1 MQLPQSIVG
10 EDLPYIFGAPLASA
24 GPFQSRY
31 SPEERL
37 LSEAMM
43 VYWTNFVKTGNPK
56 APWREQFLNLEPKD
70 WETYDI
76 DWPEF
81 NAVNLNYLNIGIP
94 PVVNQKYKWKYM
106 NFWNQY
112 LPDELNRTINMK
124 PIKPYPELYAPNPTS
139 YPARSTP
146 PINSPGNGARINYYP
161 DKTTEDPFRALKFL
175 LNHPN
180 LNHLELYNTHA
191 TVVTTIA
198 DETAPIPPPI
208 DTNIGSAAENEVI
221 VKADATLNI
230 LIGIV
235 ILFLLINVIILIA
248 YVLRRNYFNKTLKRK
263 LDVLTLDGTTDDDV
277 KRSKTNDGD
286 ESFSLDMRKKNEYE
300 PIRRNRSP
308 INGFLL
314 SRELSTSTVDAHT
327 KVCDW
332 MSKEILKQSPKNKKK
347 FTSPR
352 FSLKTKSFFRKPS
365 KVSVAIDATPQARSA
380 SILRQEPVELMK
392 PQTYEFDNKD
402 LIICQEIDVDA
413 SFIDSVNL
421 RDTVDSRMAR
431 CNSIGSLKGGADVLR
446 IDHRQSRSDPVPMYY
461 RKASQPDEDITI
473 FIEDVDI
480 NVTSRDDTVERDL
493 LSPEEALKT
502 FQMRNYPKVLPNYPD
517 DTSEYV
523 SSSAKRRSL
532 PPQSFFNSLSLKTP
546 PAPPPRTT
554 STLGRRPS
562 GRRDSKNIT
571 TSPLMMAE
579 EPPIEVEPEITCNV
593 LHVGP
598 LIPNSTESIYS
609 TVKKQ
614 TPIVEKTFSCE
625 NTITMDNYVSLQQD
639 NIVALP
645 QPTSTTT
652 TEAQIVNV
660 DQQQHARPSGIKPP
674 TGYNKPGH
682 LTKDC
687 SSSRLCGSQDKRS
700 GPKVIIKPT
709 TINRQNSTEKKS
721 HIPRVQAP
729 HDMTMSNSTNQQQP
743 VTMPGSRIPVVDI
756 NERDRSASTSDSS
769 SSSSTATTV
778 KQKY

>member
-1 MQLPQSIVG
+1 MVKLRQNRVDYL
-10 EDLPYIFGAPLASA
+10 Y
-24 GPFQSRY
+24 
-31 SPEERL
+31 L
-37 LSEAMM
+37 LSNLFIT
-43 VYWTNFVKTGNPK
+43 YLSFRNPK
-56 APWREQFLNLEPKD
+56 APWRDQFLNLGSKD

-124 PIKPYPELYAPNPTS
+124 PIKPYPELYAPNPTT
-139 YPARSTP
+139 YPRTGTA
-146 PINSPGNGARINYYP
+146 INQPGGGARINYYP

-175 LNHPN
+175 LNRPS
-180 LNHLELYNTHA
+180 LNRTDLYNSQA

-198 DETAPIPPPI
+198 DETAPIRPPY
-208 DTNIGSAAENEVI
+208 DNIVNAENEVI

-235 ILFLLINVIILIA
+235 ILFLLVNVIILIA
-248 YVLRRNYFNKTLKRK
+248 YFLRRNYFNKTLKRK

-286 ESFSLDMRKKNEYE
+286 ESFSLDVRKKNEYE

-332 MSKEILKQSPKNKKK
+332 MSKEILKQSPKSKKK

-352 FSLKTKSFFRKPS
+352 FSLRTKSFFRKPS
-365 KVSVAIDATPQARSA
+365 KVSVAIDATPNARSA
-380 SILRQEPVELMK
+380 SILRQEPVELMR

-413 SFIDSVNL
+413 SLIDPVNL
-421 RDTVDSRMAR
+421 RAATIDHRLAR
-431 CNSIGSLKGGADVLR
+431 HNSIGSLKGGADVLK
-446 IDHRQSRSDPVPMYY
+446 IDHRHSRSDPVPMYY
-461 RKASQPDEDITI
+461 RKAQPDEDITI

-493 LSPEEALKT
+493 LSPEQALRT

-517 DTSEYV
+517 NASEYV
-523 SSSAKRRSL
+523 SSSVKRRSL
-532 PPQSFFNSLSLKTP
+532 PPQSFFNTLSFKTP

-579 EPPIEVEPEITCNV
+579 EPPLEVEPEITCNI
-593 LHVGP
+593 LHIGP
-598 LIPNSTESIYS
+598 LIPNSNESIYS
-609 TVKKQ
+609 TAKKQ
-614 TPIVEKTFSCE
+614 SNTTAPCLAATGERTYSCE
-625 NTITMDNYVSLQQD
+625 NKITVENYVPLRQD
-639 NIVALP
+639 TMTVPNA
-645 QPTSTTT
+645 
-652 TEAQIVNV
+652 TETHVVVENAQV
-660 DQQQHARPSGIKPP
+660 RPSGIKPP
-674 TGYNKPGH
+674 TGYKSCGS

-687 SSSRLCGSQDKRS
+687 PRLPQNSRSANAAAA

-709 TINRQNSTEKKS
+709 TMNRQNSTDKKS
-721 HIPRVQAP
+721 HIPRVHAP
-729 HDMTMSNSTNQQQP
+729 QDVMGNSTNQQQ
-743 VTMPGSRIPVVDI
+743 TLSAGSRIPVI
-756 NERDRSASTSDSS
+756 GGGNTIERDRSVSTSDSS

-778 KQKY
+778 KHKY

>member
-1 MQLPQSIVG
+1 
-10 EDLPYIFGAPLASA
+10 
-24 GPFQSRY
+24 
-31 SPEERL
+31 
-37 LSEAMM
+37 M

-81 NAVNLNYLNIGIP
+81 NGVNLNYLNIGIP

-124 PIKPYPELYAPNPTS
+124 PIKPYPELYAPNPTQ

-146 PINSPGNGARINYYP
+146 VLNSHGGNTGGGGAGGAGARINYYP

-180 LNHLELYNTHA
+180 LNHSDYNTHSA
-191 TVVTTIA
+191 TIVTTIS
-198 DETAPIPPPI
+198 DETAPISSPI
-208 DTNIGSAAENEVI
+208 DSTNIGTATVAENEVI

-248 YVLRRNYFNKTLKRK
+248 YFLRRNYFNKTLKRK

-380 SILRQEPVELMK
+380 SILRQEPVELMN

-413 SFIDSVNL
+413 SYIDSVNF
-421 RDTVDSRMAR
+421 RDTVDGRRMTR
-431 CNSIGSLKGGADVLR
+431 CNSIGSLKGGIEDVLR

-480 NVTSRDDTVERDL
+480 NVTSRGETVERDL

-532 PPQSFFNSLSLKTP
+532 PPQSFFNSLSFKTP

-562 GRRDSKNIT
+562 ARRDSKNIT

-579 EPPIEVEPEITCNV
+579 EPPQEVEPEITCNV

-614 TPIVEKTFSCE
+614 QHTTPPISAEKTFSCE
-625 NTITMDNYVSLQQD
+625 NTIKMENYVPLQQD
-639 NIVALP
+639 NIVTLP
-645 QPTSTTT
+645 QPSSTTTTT

-660 DQQQHARPSGIKPP
+660 DQPHQQHARPSGIKPP
-674 TGYNKPGH
+674 TGYNNKPGI

-687 SSSRLCGSQDKRS
+687 SSSRLAALQQQQADKRS
-700 GPKVIIKPT
+700 NPKVIIKPT
-709 TINRQNSTEKKS
+709 VVNRQNSTEKKS

-729 HDMTMSNSTNQQQP
+729 QDMTINNNSTNQQLQEVP
-743 VTMPGSRIPVVDI
+743 SGSRIPVVGGT
-756 NERDRSASTSDSS
+756 NSERNRSASTSDSS